1 VNSLR
6 EEKQERDDAQKSQ
19 SSSGGEGHGFLSSL
33 ISAKKQSVVLTSRG
47 SEQRLSL
54 KSMNFLED
62 LLRKSIP
69 ELSKRFVER
78 RRPVPKGLL
87 EALDVDRRQGAQQ
100 LAKRIRERYRE
111 NRSEGQRLHFL
122 LRFEI
127 ELWAQGYGFVAGVDE
142 AGMAP
147 LAGPVVAGAV
157 ILPQNYKLRG
167 LNDSKKI
174 LDPEKRDELAIQI
187 KQDAIC
193 WSVGVAEVEEI
204 DKINIYHAGLLAMR
218 RAVEGLSA
226 KPDFIL
232 VDARK
237 IPHCDTPQRGIIR
250 GDALS
255 ASIAAASIIAK
266 TTRDAHMLELDQQYS
281 GYGLASHKG
290 YPTPEHCHA
299 LKSLGA
305 LPIHRRSFA
314 RVREALGLDPVQSD
328 LFPAPIEETMVAAE
342 SFEVGDSFTV
352 EESLQVTS
360 SDGFITERVQTEA
373 EV

>member
-1 VNSLR
+1 M
-6 EEKQERDDAQKSQ
+6 
-19 SSSGGEGHGFLSSL
+19 SSL
-33 ISAKKQSVVLTSRG
+33 
-47 SEQRLSL
+47 E
-54 KSMNFLED
+54 N
-62 LLRKSIP
+62 LLNKSIP
-69 ELSKRFVER
+69 ELSDIFVR
-78 RRPVPKGLL
+78 RQRRVPKGLL
-87 EALDVDRRQGAQQ
+87 EALEVDRRQGAHQ

-127 ELWAQGYGFVAGVDE
+127 ELWSQGYGMVAGVDE

-174 LDPEKRDELAIQI
+174 LDPEKRDELALQI

-193 WSVGVAEVEEI
+193 WAAGIAEVEEI
-204 DKINIYHAGLLAMR
+204 DKINIYHAGLLAMQ
-218 RAVEGLSA
+218 RAVQGLSSS
-226 KPDFIL
+226 PDFIL

-237 IPHCDTPQRGIIR
+237 IPNCQTPQRGIIR

-266 TTRDAHMLELDQQYS
+266 TTRDALMRELDQIYS
-281 GYGLASHKG
+281 GYGLATHKG
-290 YPTPEHCHA
+290 YPTPEHCRT
-299 LKSLGA
+299 LKALGA

-314 RVREALGLDPVQSD
+314 RVREALGLDP
-328 LFPAPIEETMVAAE
+328 I
-342 SFEVGDSFTV
+342 
-352 EESLQVTS
+352 
-360 SDGFITERVQTEA
+360 QTELFA
-373 EV
+373 VEDVGQDLQDFSRLAGSESC

>member
-1 VNSLR
+1 M
-6 EEKQERDDAQKSQ
+6 
-19 SSSGGEGHGFLSSL
+19 SS
-33 ISAKKQSVVLTSRG
+33 
-47 SEQRLSL
+47 
-54 KSMNFLED
+54 LED
-62 LLRKSIP
+62 LLNKSIP
-69 ELSKRFVER
+69 ELSELFVR
-78 RRPVPKGLL
+78 RQRRVPKGLL
-87 EALDVDRRQGAQQ
+87 EALDVDKRQGAQQ
-100 LAKRIRERYRE
+100 LARRIRSRYRD

-127 ELWAQGYGFVAGVDE
+127 ELWSQGYGMIAGVDE

-174 LDPEKRDELAIQI
+174 LDPEKRDELALQI
-187 KQDAIC
+187 KQDAVC

-204 DKINIYHAGLLAMR
+204 DKINIYHAGLLAMQ
-218 RAVEGLSA
+218 RAVQGLSA
-226 KPDFIL
+226 QPDFIL

-237 IPHCDTPQRGIIR
+237 IPNTQTPQRGIIR

-266 TTRDAHMLELDQQYS
+266 TTRDAHMLEMDQLYS

-290 YPTPEHCHA
+290 YPTPEHCRV
-299 LKSLGA
+299 LRDLGA

-314 RVREALGLDPVQSD
+314 RVRQALGLDPIQPE
-328 LFPAPIEETMVAAE
+328 LFALEERT
-342 SFEVGDSFTV
+342 TL
-352 EESLQVTS
+352 EE
-360 SDGFITERVQTEA
+360 IH
-373 EV
+373 